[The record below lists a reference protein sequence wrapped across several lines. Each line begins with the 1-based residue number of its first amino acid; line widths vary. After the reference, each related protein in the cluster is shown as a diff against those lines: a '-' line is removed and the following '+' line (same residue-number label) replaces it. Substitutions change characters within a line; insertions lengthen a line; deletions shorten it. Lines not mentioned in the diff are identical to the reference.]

1 MIPKSGNR
9 FSDKMMLKK
18 ETTMRLMLLALA
30 ALMVA
35 LVGDPRPGVARPW
48 FPWCAQYADTR
59 NLTECAFVTFAQ
71 CQASI
76 SGIGGSCIQNWS
88 PAPAEPRRERGW
100 RPFYR

>member
-1 MIPKSGNR
+1 
-9 FSDKMMLKK
+9 
-18 ETTMRLMLLALA
+18 MRLMLLALA

-59 NLTECAFVTFAQ
+59 NLTECAFTTFAQ
-71 CQASI
+71 CQASV

-88 PAPAEPRRERGW
+88 PPPAEPRRERGW

>member
-1 MIPKSGNR
+1 
-9 FSDKMMLKK
+9 
-18 ETTMRLMLLALA
+18 MRLMLLALA

-59 NLTECAFVTFAQ
+59 NLTECAFTTFAQ
-71 CQASI
+71 CQASV

-88 PAPAEPRRERGW
+88 PPPAEPRRERGW
-100 RPFYR
+100 RPLYR